1 MSDSDARTAF
11 DSDVLVVGAGP
22 AGLTA
27 ATYLRRFHRSCIV
40 VDAGQ
45 SRARWIPE
53 SNNCPGF
60 PHGVHGTDLL
70 QRMRAQAE
78 AFNPCFENGRVDGL
92 RIDGDGFLV
101 SAGPQRWRVRC
112 VVLATGVADRL
123 PAQDWVPEA
132 IACGALRLCSVC
144 DAFEASDQR
153 IGVYGAP
160 ENIGSHAQF
169 LRSYSE
175 RVTLLP
181 TTSTDGVDLTG
192 PRSAGIRVLAP
203 GGALRFDGRRVSY
216 LQPDGVEEAFD
227 TVYPFLGAD
236 TCAALAASVGARL
249 DDTGEIDVDRHQM
262 TSVTGLYAIGDIVS
276 GLNQISVAVGQ
287 AAVAAAGIH
296 NALPFAPRGAQPKD
310 VHGDNVDAVVS
321 P

>member
-1 MSDSDARTAF
+1 MSDSDARTAL

-70 QRMRAQAE
+70 QRMREQAE
-78 AFNPCFENGRVDGL
+78 AFTPHFENGRVDGL
-92 RIDGDGFLV
+92 RIEGDGFLV
-101 SAGPQRWRVRC
+101 SAGPQHWRVRC
-112 VVLATGVADRL
+112 VVLATGVVDRL
-123 PAQDWVPEA
+123 PVHDWVPEA
-132 IACGALRLCSVC
+132 IACGALRLCSIC

-153 IGVYGAP
+153 IGVYGPA

-169 LRSYSE
+169 LRSYSD

-216 LQPDGVEEAFD
+216 LQPEGTEETFD
-227 TVYPFLGAD
+227 TVYPFLGMD

-249 DDTGEIDVDRHQM
+249 NDTGEIDVDRRQM
-262 TSVTGLYAIGDIVS
+262 TSVAGLYAIGDIVS

-287 AAVAAAGIH
+287 AAVAAACIH
-296 NALPFAPRGAQPKD
+296 NTLPFAPRRAQPTD
-310 VHGDNVDAVVS
+310 VDGEHVDAVIN